1 MKAYLAPLRA
11 WPATRG
17 DPAPSGE
24 QTGGKPGWAGIVA
37 RYTPAAIATATMA
50 WFGLWDLARGS
61 AMGNDEVV
69 SRFAAL
75 LPLPR
80 LFHLLRQIDA
90 VHGLYYLLLHF
101 WMAVGT
107 SPAVMRI
114 PSVIAMALAAGLL
127 AILGQRLTGSG
138 WAGLFAG
145 LIMATTPY
153 ISYYAQTARSYALVY
168 ACVVGATLALV
179 NALQA
184 EKAAAADS
192 RRSRWWFAYG
202 ALVTLAAYL
211 NEMAL
216 LMLAAHAVTVLLAR
230 YGYRSVKRWFATA
243 LISFVIVIPLLILSG
258 LQHGEI
264 SWIKRVDF
272 QEVTLLYHDYFA
284 KPSKVAL
291 LLVVCAVAAI
301 LPEGA
306 WWRRVAHIAGRHAG
320 GQPTGVQQANDGG
333 ISAGRAGGQQ
343 TDAQQADDRQVRA
356 WWAGGGVSIPSVSL
370 PLLILPAGLLLA
382 ESWVV
387 RPMYQDRYVLYGEA
401 GVALLAGAGACRIGR
416 WLAAAVRRRE
426 VAVIPG
432 IAVVACTLLLQL
444 GNQRA
449 TRSPDS
455 REYNFGAAAFY
466 VAEHAHRGNGVLFFD
481 SFFRKAELGYPAQF
495 RDTRDFA
502 QAVSPAIAAPYQGI
516 NKPVA
521 VIDRLMLGYHRIFVV
536 GSVPSG
542 RMPAPWRQ
550 ESRQLHRYFT
560 DVASR
565 RFRGMWVTVWVR
577 KGPR

>member
-1 MKAYLAPLRA
+1 MKAHLAPLRA
-11 WPATRG
+11 WPTTRSNQST

-24 QTGGKPGWAGIVA
+24 QAGGKSGW
-37 RYTPAAIATATMA
+37 AAIAARYVPAVIAAATMT
-50 WFGLWDLARGS
+50 WFGVWDLARGS

-80 LFHLLRQIDA
+80 LFHLLRHIDA

-114 PSVIAMALAAGLL
+114 PSVIAMAVAAGLL
-127 AILGQRLTGSG
+127 AILAQRLTGSG

-179 NALQA
+179 HALQA

-192 RRSRWWFAYG
+192 PPTRWWLVYG

-230 YGYRSVKRWFATA
+230 YGYRSIKRWFATA
-243 LISFVIVIPLLILSG
+243 LISFVIVVPLLILSG

-272 QEVTLLYHDYFA
+272 SEVVLLYHDYFA
-284 KPSKVAL
+284 KPSNVAL
-291 LLVVCAVAAI
+291 LLVACSVVAV
-301 LPEGA
+301 LPDVA
-306 WWRRVAHIAGRHAG
+306 WWRRLARIPARTAAPAGQQSG
-320 GQPTGVQQANDGG
+320 TQQAE
-333 ISAGRAGGQQ
+333 
-343 TDAQQADDRQVRA
+343 TDQARA
-356 WWAGGGVSIPSVSL
+356 WWARGGVSIPSVAL
-370 PLLILPAGLLLA
+370 PLLLLPAGLLLA
-382 ESWVV
+382 ESWAV

-401 GVALLAGAGACRIGR
+401 GVALLAGAGAYRIGR
-416 WLAAAVRRRE
+416 WLAAVIRRRE
-426 VAVIPG
+426 VVIIPG
-432 IAVVACTLLLQL
+432 VAVVACTLLLQL
-444 GNQRA
+444 GNQRD

-466 VAEHAHRGNGVLFFD
+466 VAEHARPVDGVLFFD

-502 QAVSPAIAAPYQGI
+502 QAVSPAVAAPYQGI

-521 VIDRLMLGYHRIFVV
+521 VIDRLMLRYHRIFVI
-536 GSVPSG
+536 GDVPSR
-542 RMPAPWRQ
+542 RMSDPWRE
-550 ESRQLHRYFT
+550 ESRQLHRYFI

-565 RFRGMWVTVWVR
+565 HFRGMWVTVWVR
-577 KGPR
+577 RGPR